1 MRFFRRKAKEFYGLD
16 VGNGA
21 IKLAELRRDL
31 QDNTLALHRFL
42 IRPTPPD
49 TVENGVIKNEEK
61 LRGAIKALLKDF
73 GARTLT
79 VATVLTG
86 QNLIV
91 RQVDVPKM
99 TEEEFRKVLQLQ
111 ADSYFGIP
119 ADELAADFQVVR
131 ELTGNRMLVLLVG
144 SLKQPIVEF
153 VDLLHSCGI
162 RATRV
167 DIEPLA
173 ALRSLRMS
181 GALAAAT
188 ANETTVVLD
197 MGAGTSNLSV
207 FQGEE
212 LQMVRVI
219 TVAGNDFTRDIAEAE
234 QISWQEAEMLKLE
247 HGVVPASPVY
257 PHVQQT
263 LQRLLRQVSISLEY
277 YQVENRSALIHQIR
291 LIGGSS
297 QLIGLVEALAANVQE
312 LFARLELEAPIV
324 AAGNPCAHLEL
335 ATTAAAAQELGPI
348 LAVAVGLALGEV
360 AADATD

>member
-131 ELTGNRMLVLLVG
+131 E
-144 SLKQPIVEF
+144 
-153 VDLLHSCGI
+153 
-162 RATRV
+162 
-167 DIEPLA
+167 
-173 ALRSLRMS
+173 
-181 GALAAAT
+181 
-188 ANETTVVLD
+188 
-197 MGAGTSNLSV
+197 
-207 FQGEE
+207 
-212 LQMVRVI
+212 
-219 TVAGNDFTRDIAEAE
+219 
-234 QISWQEAEMLKLE
+234 
-247 HGVVPASPVY
+247 
-257 PHVQQT
+257 
-263 LQRLLRQVSISLEY
+263 
-277 YQVENRSALIHQIR
+277 
-291 LIGGSS
+291 
-297 QLIGLVEALAANVQE
+297 
-312 LFARLELEAPIV
+312 
-324 AAGNPCAHLEL
+324 
-335 ATTAAAAQELGPI
+335 
-348 LAVAVGLALGEV
+348 
-360 AADATD
+360 